1 MRNEGSARIRLL
13 LADSQSLFREAVRA
27 VLADGGEI
35 EVVAEAGDGRS
46 ALGEAIRSEP
56 EVAIVDSELPNGDGI
71 ATTRAIRRS
80 VPTCSVVF
88 LATAEVPAT
97 LLAAVEAGATAF
109 LTRETPLRDLVEA
122 TAAVHRGEAF
132 IPAHMLRDLLTRL
145 VERRQD
151 RDLALRRLGRLTRRE
166 REVLGLL
173 AQGADNDR
181 IALALVISPETAR
194 THVQNLLGKLEVHSR
209 LEAAAFVAQRGLLE
223 ELEPVDAWRSPA
235 ALRSLHAD
243 RSDARPGA

>member
-1 MRNEGSARIRLL
+1 MGNEEGSGIRLL

-35 EVVAEAGDGRS
+35 QVVAEAGDGRS
-46 ALGEAIRSEP
+46 ALAEAIRSEP

-71 ATTRAIRRS
+71 ATTKAIRRN
-80 VPTCSVVF
+80 VPSCAVVF
-88 LATAEVPAT
+88 LAQNEAPTT

-109 LTRETPLRDLVEA
+109 LTRETPLRTMVEA
-122 TAAVHRGEAF
+122 TAAVHRGEAY
-132 IPAHMLRDLLTRL
+132 IPPHLLRDLLTRL

-223 ELEPVDAWRSPA
+223 ELEPVEAWHSTGAVRPLSSA
-235 ALRSLHAD
+235 
-243 RSDARPGA
+243 RSDTPPGA

>member
-1 MRNEGSARIRLL
+1 MTGPDAQKIRLL

-35 EVVAEAGDGRS
+35 DVVAEAGDGRG
-46 ALGEAIRSEP
+46 ALGEAVRHEP
-56 EVAIVDSELPNGDGI
+56 DVAIVDSDLPNGDGI
-71 ATTRAIRRS
+71 STTRAIRQN
-80 VPTCSVVF
+80 VPSCSVIF
-88 LATAEVPAT
+88 LAPGDAPAIV
-97 LLAAVEAGATAF
+97 LAAVEAGATAF
-109 LTRETPLRDLVEA
+109 LTRETPLRGLVEA
-122 TAAVHRGEAF
+122 TRAVCRGEAY
-132 IPAHMLRDLLTRL
+132 IPPHLLRELLSRL

-166 REVLGLL
+166 REVLALL
-173 AQGADNDR
+173 AKGADNDR

-223 ELEPVDAWRSPA
+223 ELEPVES
-235 ALRSLHAD
+235 LRPPIHSVGSA
-243 RSDARPGA
+243 SDA

>member
-80 VPTCSVVF
+80 VPTCSV
-88 LATAEVPAT
+88 P
-97 LLAAVEAGATAF
+97 
-109 LTRETPLRDLVEA
+109 
-122 TAAVHRGEAF
+122 
-132 IPAHMLRDLLTRL
+132 
-145 VERRQD
+145 
-151 RDLALRRLGRLTRRE
+151 
-166 REVLGLL
+166 
-173 AQGADNDR
+173 
-181 IALALVISPETAR
+181 
-194 THVQNLLGKLEVHSR
+194 
-209 LEAAAFVAQRGLLE
+209 
-223 ELEPVDAWRSPA
+223 
-235 ALRSLHAD
+235 
-243 RSDARPGA
+243 